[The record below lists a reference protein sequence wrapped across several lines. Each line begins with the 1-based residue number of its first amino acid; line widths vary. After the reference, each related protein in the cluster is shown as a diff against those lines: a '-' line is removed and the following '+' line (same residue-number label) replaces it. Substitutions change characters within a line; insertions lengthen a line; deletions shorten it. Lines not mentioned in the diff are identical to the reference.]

1 MRFPF
6 TFMGALSL
14 LFGAWVG
21 AYTLLH
27 RPADTL
33 TLALELISTA
43 LLLGFGGYVIYRR
56 LARRSAA

>member
-27 RPADTL
+27 KPADTA
-33 TLALELISTA
+33 TLAVELISA
-43 LLLGFGGYVIYRR
+43 AILLGFGGYVVYRR
-56 LARRSAA
+56 LAGRSAA